1 MKKIAFVLLLQSL
14 LCLSACNN
22 GNNQQSQEPEE
33 KPISVFVLAGQSNME
48 GNTQFDDGEGKH
60 YLQDAFEEMGID
72 ESVSDLKE
80 NGIPEVQTSYYIGPA
95 FNPSNRHGSNEEN
108 NIAGKF
114 LPTTLGMGAGDVKDQ
129 FGPEVGAAYA
139 LKEHASNLFRK
150 SRLWW

>member
-80 NGIPEVQTSYYIGPA
+80 NGILA
-95 FNPSNRHGSNEEN
+95 FKK
-108 NIAGKF
+108 NI
-114 LPTTLGMGAGDVKDQ
+114 
-129 FGPEVGAAYA
+129 E
-139 LKEHASNLFRK
+139 
-150 SRLWW
+150 